1 MASTGD
7 KSFESWLNKKLRE
20 LNTDESVF
28 CSYITGILDGD
39 ESEEE
44 KIDSLEGILSEII
57 VSNDQCDEIFLYK
70 IKKNL
75 LLSKWIIRGGKRR
88 YS

>member
-20 LNTDESVF
+20 LNTDETVF
-28 CSYITGILDGD
+28 CSYIIGILEGE

-44 KIDSLEGILSEII
+44 KSESLEGILSEII
-57 VSNDQCDEIFLYK
+57 VSNVHK
-70 IKKNL
+70 
-75 LLSKWIIRGGKRR
+75 
-88 YS
+88 